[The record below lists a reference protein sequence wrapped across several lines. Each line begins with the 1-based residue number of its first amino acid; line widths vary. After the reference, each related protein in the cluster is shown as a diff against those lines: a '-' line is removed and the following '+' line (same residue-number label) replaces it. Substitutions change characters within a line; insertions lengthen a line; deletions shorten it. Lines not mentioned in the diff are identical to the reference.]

1 MIPISKQ
8 ILNRKQKRAAQRVAR
23 FLCLWGSWFL
33 PFPISFGMKYIDLTF
48 ADILL
53 VTCPTILEYFAIYS
67 RMFDYLLLN
76 TFAAEFSVPLLPDLK
91 NLLLARFWV
100 LCLHVSFLR
109 QYYLT

>member
-1 MIPISKQ
+1 MSCTLFVFMGFLVSAFSYFVWDEIY
-8 ILNRKQKRAAQRVAR
+8 R
-23 FLCLWGSWFL
+23 FNFCG
-33 PFPISFGMKYIDLTF
+33 YIIGYL
-48 ADILL
+48 
-53 VTCPTILEYFAIYS
+53 PTILEYFAIYS
-67 RMFDYLLLN
+67 RMFGYLLLN